1 MFLKVKKDINFRTV
15 SHGMNCKKWEIV
27 EIALDSLNATKA
39 YPENFDLLPC
49 KVKWLINWE
58 IDGIKFSKWEIF
70 ELPVNLYWMALR
82 VYPNRFWR
90 LSLEDYKKT
99 LKTKKEVKKSDKKDE
114 KIVKT
119 DKKVKKEEKTKK

>member
-15 SHGMNCKKWEIV
+15 SHGMNCVKWDII

-49 KVKWLINWE
+49 KVKWLIDWE

-99 LKTKKEVKKSDKKDE
+99 LETPKKSEKKEKVEETTKKSKKNKKAE
-114 KIVKT
+114 K
-119 DKKVKKEEKTKK
+119 

>member
-15 SHGMNCKKWEIV
+15 SHGMNCVKWDII

-49 KVKWLINWE
+49 KVKWLIDWE

-99 LKTKKEVKKSDKKDE
+99 LETPKKSE
-114 KIVKT
+114 
-119 DKKVKKEEKTKK
+119 KKVKVEETTKKSKKNKKAEK